1 MRRLVVCCSLVIAV
15 PLIAQGNGR
24 WREIGKTVAGNT
36 VFIDPASVRRSDGI
50 VTATVRSTYAAPSQ
64 TPKGP
69 ITASRAVAMFN
80 CTAKTVAVKETIIYH
95 DERRG
100 TIYEKRTPA
109 NPGFGPAFRSNFSGI
124 ALEYLCAT
132 PPR

>member
-1 MRRLVVCCSLVIAV
+1 MRRLVIVLSCCVAL
-15 PLIAQGNGR
+15 PLAAQGNSR
-24 WREIGKTVAGNT
+24 WREIGKTASGNT
-36 VFIDPASVRRSDGI
+36 VYIDPTTVRRADGI
-50 VTATVRSTYAAPSQ
+50 VTATVRSTYATPSQ
-64 TPKGP
+64 TPRGP
-69 ITASRAVAMFN
+69 ITASRAVAMFD
-80 CTAKTVAVKETIIYH
+80 CAAKTVAVKETIIYH

-124 ALEYLCAT
+124 AMDYLCAA

>member
-1 MRRLVVCCSLVIAV
+1 MRRLI
-15 PLIAQGNGR
+15 PLLLLAPAFALLAQPAGR
-24 WREIGKTVAGNT
+24 WREIGKTAAGNT
-36 VFIDPASVRRSDGI
+36 VYIDPASVRRADGI

-80 CTAKTVAVKETIIYH
+80 CADKTVAVKETIIYH

-109 NPGFGPAFRSNFSGI
+109 APGFGPAFRSNFSGV
-124 ALEYLCAT
+124 ALDYLCAT

>member
-24 WREIGKTVAGNT
+24 WREIGKTAAGNT
-36 VFIDPASVRRSDGI
+36 VFIDPVSVRRADGI
-50 VTATVRSTYAAPSQ
+50 VTATVRSTYAAPAQ